1 MRKYKRGRNERDAR
15 NGREKGKEKGKRTN
29 EGRKWGDKGK
39 GVVRGARAQTAQRG
53 CHVLKALSTRAT
65 IFSSVLGLKSKTG
78 GGKPRGKRKRKRK
91 RERKK
96 EWNRLGG
103 GYGEERKDL
112 ERERERERSDRI

>member
-39 GVVRGARAQTAQRG
+39 GVVRGARAQTAQRE
-53 CHVLKALSTRAT
+53 CYVLKALSTRAT

-78 GGKPRGKRKRKRK
+78 GGENHGGK
-91 RERKK
+91 EK
-96 EWNRLGG
+96 EKG
-103 GYGEERKDL
+103 
-112 ERERERERSDRI
+112 REREKKNGIG

>member
-29 EGRKWGDKGK
+29 EGRKWGVKGK

-65 IFSSVLGLKSKTG
+65 IFSSVLGLKSKTV
-78 GGKPRGKRKRKRK
+78 GGKTAGEKKK
-91 RERKK
+91 KK
-96 EWNRLGG
+96 E
-103 GYGEERKDL
+103 
-112 ERERERERSDRI
+112 EREKKRMESVRWWIRRGEKRP

>member
-78 GGKPRGKRKRKRK
+78 GVGGEGPRGKRKRKRK
-91 RERKK
+91 REKK
-96 EWNRLGG
+96 
-103 GYGEERKDL
+103 
-112 ERERERERSDRI
+112 